1 MWRLDFGGRAVRVW
15 LIAAL
20 AATLPLTGANRLG
33 GWAAAAPPAGG
44 RPSVPSSRSAGRDA
58 VLPGDDWTFRPTVM
72 VRRGTSQGTGTVIAS
87 VDGETLVLT
96 AAHVVRGRDP
106 LIIELHRYNLGLEN
120 RDAPG
125 PWPRVIPAQ
134 VAASDPTADVAILR
148 VRKMEALPY
157 VARIL
162 DSGKDGAPEEWSSV
176 TSVGIDLGSRLSSW
190 NSVLVETARIK
201 LGESDQTRPFLIT
214 ARTPEH
220 GRSGG
225 GLFTAEGR
233 LIGVCVGHAEM
244 VKGRRMGVFSSI
256 DNARRLIREN
266 DLTAVLARSSARHAA
281 RRRTAAAPAQTE
293 RPTPELIPTDARETE
308 SGSPPD

>member
-1 MWRLDFGGRAVRVW
+1 MDLGGRAARAL

-20 AATLPLTGANRLG
+20 AALLPLAGADRLG
-33 GWAAAAPPAGG
+33 RRATAAPPAE
-44 RPSVPSSRSAGRDA
+44 RRSAAGRDA
-58 VLPGDDWTFRPTVM
+58 VLPSDDWTFRPTVM
-72 VRRGTSQGTGTVIAS
+72 IRRGTSQGTGTVIAS

-106 LIIELHRYNLGLEN
+106 LTIELHRYNLGLEG

-134 VAASDPTADVAILR
+134 VAATDPSADVAILR
-148 VRKMEALPY
+148 VSKMTALPY

-162 DSGKDGAPEEWSSV
+162 DAGKEVAPKEWSTV
-176 TSVGIDLGSRLSSW
+176 TSLGIDLGARLSSW
-190 NSVLVETARIK
+190 DSVLVETARIK
-201 LGESDQTRPFLIT
+201 LGDSDHTRPFLIT
-214 ARTPEH
+214 ARPPEH

-233 LIGVCVGHAEM
+233 MIGVCIGHAEM

-266 DLTAVLARSSARHAA
+266 HLTALLARSSARHAA
-281 RRRTAAAPAQTE
+281 RRRAVAAPSQAE
-293 RPTPELIPTDARETE
+293 RLSPELIPTDAREAE
-308 SGSPPD
+308 AANR